1 MPSRDSS
8 GKRLP
13 GSKQRA
19 IKKRRIEHEQ
29 TRPGSAA
36 AESSHF
42 DSLPR
47 PPIEDTAGLV
57 RWGAQCLAVVMDR
70 AIRDRSIFETERDQL
85 RFVADCCAKLGM
97 IRDKASEQEA
107 IKKALQARRKEA
119 KAAGL
124 DDARQFAEPRVSR
137 PPLS

>member
-1 MPSRDSS
+1 MPSRDGS

-19 IKKRRIEHEQ
+19 IKKRRVAHEQ
-29 TRPGSAA
+29 DRPKEAKA
-36 AESSHF
+36 DASHF
-42 DSLPR
+42 DRLPP
-47 PPIEDTAGLV
+47 PPIDDTSGLV

-70 AIRDRSIFETERDQL
+70 AIRDRTIFETERDQL

-107 IKKALQARRKEA
+107 IKKALKVRRKETST
-119 KAAGL
+119 AGL
-124 DDARQFAEPRVSR
+124 EDAQQFPDPRVSR
-137 PPLS
+137 PPG

>member
-1 MPSRDSS
+1 MPTLDKT

-19 IKKRRIEHEQ
+19 IKKRRVAHEQ
-29 TRPGSAA
+29 TREPSDA
-36 AESSHF
+36 SHF
-42 DSLPR
+42 DRLPA

-57 RWGAQCLAVVMDR
+57 RWGAQCLAMVMDR
-70 AIRDRSIFETERDQL
+70 AIRDCSIFETERDQL
-85 RFVADCCAKLGM
+85 RFLSECCAKLGM

-107 IKKALQARRKEA
+107 IKKALQARRKES

-124 DDARQFAEPRVSR
+124 ADASQFPEPRVSR
-137 PPLS
+137 PPSR